1 MICRSS
7 LTGCLWLQAAGLA
20 WSTYLEKFVVTL
32 GCGKTFQWAT
42 SDDLITWSEPVDFN
56 LMAGLSANVS
66 VMIRA
71 MNYPTFMDPTAPTAL
86 GDKNFYTIG
95 KSPYLF
101 WASIGDNPYHYGRH
115 QWATPFTFEK

>member
-1 MICRSS
+1 
-7 LTGCLWLQAAGLA
+7 LWLQAAGLA

-71 MNYPTFMDPTAPTAL
+71 MNYPTFMDPTAPAAL

-95 KSPYLF
+95 KNPYLF
-101 WASIGDNPYHYGRH
+101 WASLGHSPYSDGRH